1 MTKNRVYVVG
11 VGMTKFE
18 KPGRRAEVC
27 YPDFAKEAI
36 TKALNDAGI
45 KFEEVQQ
52 AVAGYVYGD
61 STCGQRAI
69 YEVGMTG
76 IPVYNVNNNCS
87 TGSSALYL
95 AKQIIESGNTDCVL
109 ALGFEKMERGSLSSK
124 YFDRANPMERHITEM
139 SELTEIG
146 PGPMAAQIFGNAGKE
161 HMKKYGT
168 KPEHFGKIAWK
179 NHKHSVNNPYSQ
191 FRDEYTLEQI
201 MKSPQVVEGV
211 LTKLQCCPTSDGSG
225 AAILAS
231 EAFVRRHGLEK
242 QAVEIVGMEMASD
255 PESTFADKSLMKIAG
270 YDMTRLAS
278 QRLFAK
284 SGYKPQDVQVVEL
297 HDCFSANELV
307 TYEALGLCGEGE
319 AGAFIDRGDNTYG
332 GKFVVNPS
340 GGLISKGH
348 PLGATGLAQCAELCW
363 QLRGLA
369 EKRQV
374 ANAQLALQHNL
385 GLGGAV
391 VVALYRLGFPAANSV
406 LRNLTAATKAAT
418 SEEGFKVA
426 PLLKLLEQAMQ
437 EDKDNLIEKVRAIY
451 GFKVNNGPNGQTGFW
466 VIDAKQ
472 GKGKIIFNGTQ
483 KCDVTFIISDDDVF
497 ELLTGKLPPQ
507 KAFFQGKI
515 KIQGNMGF
523 AMKLMDLQRS
533 AQGRIEELRSK
544 L

>member
-1 MTKNRVYVVG
+1 MAKTRVYVVG

-18 KPGRRAEVC
+18 KPGRRQDVC
-27 YPDFAKEAI
+27 YPDMAKEAI
-36 TKALNDAGI
+36 TKALADAKI
-45 KFEEVQQ
+45 TYNEIQQ
-52 AVAGYVYGD
+52 ATVGYVYGD
-61 STCGQRAI
+61 STCGQRAL

-95 AKQIIESGNTDCVL
+95 GKQIIESGNADCVL
-109 ALGFEKMERGSLSSK
+109 ALGFEKMERGSLSAK

-139 SELTEIG
+139 AELTEIG
-146 PGPMAAQIFGNAGKE
+146 TGPMAAQIFGNAGLE
-161 HMKKYGT
+161 HMRKYGS

-201 MKSPQVVEGV
+201 MKSPTVVEGV

-231 EAFVRRHGLEK
+231 EAFVRRHGLES

-255 PESTFADKSLMKIAG
+255 PESTFKDKSLMKIAG
-270 YDMTRLAS
+270 YDMTKLAAS
-278 QRLFAK
+278 RLFAK
-284 SGYKPQDVQVVEL
+284 SGYKPTDVQVVEL
-297 HDCFSANELV
+297 HDCFSANELI
-307 TYEALGLCGEGE
+307 TYEALGLCPEG
-319 AGAFIDRGDNTYG
+319 GAAELIDRGDNTYG
-332 GKFVVNPS
+332 GKYVINPS

-374 ANAQLALQHNL
+374 KDVKLALQHNL

-391 VVALYRLGFPAANSV
+391 VVSLYRLGFPAAAGV
-406 LRNLTAATKAAT
+406 KYNLTSATNVD
-418 SEEGFKVA
+418 GFKVA
-426 PLLKLLEQAMQ
+426 PLMKLLEEAMQ
-437 EDKDNLIEKVRAIY
+437 EDQDNLIEKVRAIY
-451 GFKVNNGPNGQTGFW
+451 GFKVTNGPNGQTAYW
-466 VIDAKQ
+466 TINAKV
-472 GKGKIIFNGTQ
+472 GKGKITLNGKE
-483 KCDVTFIISDDDVF
+483 KCDVTFIISDEDVTD
-497 ELLTGKLPPQ
+497 LMTGKLPPQ

-515 KIQGNMGF
+515 KIQGNMGA
-523 AMKLMDLQRS
+523 AMKLMDLQRNT
-533 AQGRIEELRSK
+533 AGRIEALRAK